1 MNKKGKK
8 IVVIS
13 SIEEF
18 RSIYL
23 PKLHK
28 EEEISTPEEAREYGA
43 ALARKTLET
52 IRISK

>member
-8 IVVIS
+8 IVTVS

-23 PKLHK
+23 PKVRK
-28 EEEISTPEEAREYGA
+28 EIILSTPEEAREYGA
-43 ALARKTLET
+43 ELAKQALEK
-52 IRISK
+52 IGISK